1 MKLFGKELGFS
12 GVTKSAPEKF
22 DNDSFFYSF
31 DQAATY
37 SLGGGDDV
45 RRLKA
50 FLTIPEVNAIF
61 NLRARAH
68 GNFKV
73 AAVDLKGNILEN
85 FVDPLAEI
93 IENPNYY
100 QSKEEFFGQT
110 NLFRDIFGNE
120 FIHLTIPFGTS
131 KPIGLFSLPSQNV
144 DIENVPVG
152 AVYSSGTG
160 PFYLLRDM
168 PAHVR
173 YIFKDTDGVSYPL
186 RYENLLHLN
195 DNNVVFKSNTEFLK
209 GLSKLDALAAPIE
222 NIRVAYEARNVIIV
236 NRGAIGILSNASKDG
251 IGSTAPMNK
260 LEKEKLQAEFRKYGL
275 SKNQWQ
281 VIITNLA
288 LNWQQMS
295 IDVDKLKLFD
305 ETREDTLKICDAYG
319 TPYELLASI
328 RNTTFDNKKEA
339 KRQWYRETI
348 IPEANARIAGI
359 NRKYKTSERGFRFIP
374 MFDHLPIFDTEK
386 MERARSLYFMV
397 NSLTKALEDGA
408 IDIEQYKREL
418 KKYGI

>member
-1 MKLFGKELGFS
+1 MNIFGKEVSLLGAKKDKTF
-12 GVTKSAPEKF
+12 E
-22 DNDSFFYSF
+22 DNGTFFYSF
-31 DQAATY
+31 DQAASY
-37 SLGGGDDV
+37 QVGNSNDIN
-45 RRLKA
+45 RLKA
-50 FLTIPEVNAIF
+50 FCTIPEVNAIL

-68 GNFKV
+68 GNFKIG
-73 AAVDLKGNILEN
+73 AVDLKGNIIDDIE
-85 FVDPLAEI
+85 DPLADI
-93 IENPNYY
+93 IENPNYF

-120 FIHLTIPFGTS
+120 FIHLTTPAGM
-131 KPIGLFSLPSQNV
+131 KQPIGIFSLPSQN
-144 DIENVPVG
+144 IEVKDNKSTNVNG
-152 AVYSSGTG
+152 GTG
-160 PFYLLRDM
+160 PFFLLREL
-168 PAHVR
+168 PQNIE
-173 YIFKDTDGVSYPL
+173 YWFKDTGGMSYKL
-186 RYENLLHLN
+186 RYNNLLHLN
-195 DNNVVFKSNTEFLK
+195 DNNVTFTDNTSFLK
-209 GLSKLDALAAPIE
+209 GMSKLDALAAPIE
-222 NIRVAYEARNVIIV
+222 NIKVAYEARNVIIV

-251 IGSTAPMNK
+251 IGSTAPMNIK
-260 LEKEKLQAEFRKYGL
+260 EKERIQGEFRKYGL

-288 LNWQQMS
+288 LNWQQMA

-305 ETREDTLKICDAYG
+305 ETREDTLKLCDAYG

-359 NRKYKTSERGFRFIP
+359 NRKYNTVERGFRFIP
-374 MFDHLPIFDTEK
+374 VFDHLPIFDTEK

-397 NSLTKALEDGA
+397 NSLTKALEDEA
-408 IDIEQYKREL
+408 IDIEQYKKEL

>member
-1 MKLFGKELGFS
+1 
-12 GVTKSAPEKF
+12 V
-22 DNDSFFYSF
+22 
-31 DQAATY
+31 ATY
-37 SLGGGDDV
+37 NSSGGDDIK
-45 RRLKA
+45 RLKA

-68 GNFKV
+68 GNFKIM
-73 AAVDLKGNILEN
+73 AVDLKGNPIAD
-85 FVDPLAEI
+85 FKDPLIDI
-93 IENPNYY
+93 IENPNYF

-120 FIHLTIPFGTS
+120 FINLTIPIGMS

-144 DIENVPVG
+144 EVVNVNSVH
-152 AVYSSGTG
+152 SGTG
-160 PFYLLRDM
+160 PFFLLKDL
-168 PAHVR
+168 PESVQ
-173 YIFKDTDGVSYPL
+173 YKFKDTDGKVYPL

-195 DNNVVFKSNTEFLK
+195 DNNVVFKNNPDFLK
-209 GLSKLDALAAPIE
+209 GLSKLDALAAPLE
-222 NIRVAYEARNVIIV
+222 NIKVAYEARNVIIV
-236 NRGAIGILSNASKDG
+236 NRGAIGILSNAARDG
-251 IGSTAPMNK
+251 IGSAAPMNK
-260 LEKEKLQAEFRKYGL
+260 FEKEKLQQEFKKYGL

-281 VIITNLA
+281 IIITNLA

-295 IDVDKLKLFD
+295 IDIDKLKLFD

-359 NRKYKTSERGFRFIP
+359 NRKYKTIERGFRFLP

-397 NSLTKALEDGA
+397 NSLTKALEDTA
-408 IDIEQYKREL
+408 IDLDQYRKEL

>member
-1 MKLFGKELGFS
+1 MKVFGKELNLFGT
-12 GVTKSAPEKF
+12 TKSQERF
-22 DNDSFFYSF
+22 DDSTFFYSF

-37 SLGGGDDV
+37 NLGGGNDIK
-45 RRLKA
+45 RLQA

-68 GNFKV
+68 GNFKIM
-73 AAVDLKGNILEN
+73 AVDLKGDPIEN
-85 FVDPLAEI
+85 FEDPLIDI
-93 IENPNYY
+93 INNPNYF

-120 FIHLTIPFGTS
+120 FINLTIPIGMS
-131 KPIGLFSLPSQNV
+131 KPIGIFSLPSQNV
-144 DIENVPVG
+144 EIANVNTVH
-152 AVYSSGTG
+152 SGTG
-160 PFYLLRDM
+160 PFFLLKDL
-168 PAHVR
+168 PESVQ
-173 YIFKDTDGVSYPL
+173 YKFKDTDGKVYPL

-195 DNNVVFKSNTEFLK
+195 DNNVVFKNNPDFLK
-209 GLSKLDALAAPIE
+209 GLSKLDALAAPLE
-222 NIRVAYEARNVIIV
+222 NIKVAYEARNVIIV
-236 NRGAIGILSNASKDG
+236 NRGAIGILSNAARDG
-251 IGSTAPMNK
+251 IGSAAPMNK
-260 LEKEKLQAEFRKYGL
+260 FEKEKLQQEFKKYGL

-359 NRKYKTSERGFRFIP
+359 NRKYKTIERGFRFLP

-397 NSLTKALEDGA
+397 NSLTKALEDTA
-408 IDIEQYKREL
+408 IDLDQYRKEL